1 LEAIRGDLTL
11 AELAAKQR
19 DHHTM
24 IAAWKRQAI
33 DGMASTFSGE
43 LSRSRIR
50 YSIRA
55 SATLFCAASTS
66 TLSIATGSVNG
77 GRIPGQRGG
86 AKAGQAKSGMGRCQH
101 IYLRM
106 AVVGIDMGPASTVML
121 NWAGQAN
128 G

>member
-1 LEAIRGDLTL
+1 MEAIRGDLTL

-24 IAAWKRQAI
+24 IAAWKR
-33 DGMASTFSGE
+33 
-43 LSRSRIR
+43 RSRIR

-86 AKAGQAKSGMGRCQH
+86 AKAGRAKSGMGRCQH